1 MPFEIDSSLFD
12 RQVIERL
19 CELCADM
26 YIRDSHPETYEN
38 DIQIQNVIAKYNA
51 LSEFNKIEIY
61 SLLLTL
67 ITRFLEKSSKKN
79 GINDD
84 RIKRTLQTIGS
95 EISLPISIDRLANG
109 VALGKD
115 RFIRLFKQEV
125 GETPVRYI
133 MKQKIER
140 AQILLTSSDMRI
152 KETAYSLGFTS
163 EAYFDRVFLLYVHLS
178 PTDFRRQN
186 YTV

>member
-1 MPFEIDSSLFD
+1 M
-12 RQVIERL
+12 
-19 CELCADM
+19 
-26 YIRDSHPETYEN
+26 
-38 DIQIQNVIAKYNA
+38 
-51 LSEFNKIEIY
+51 
-61 SLLLTL
+61 
-67 ITRFLEKSSKKN
+67 
-79 GINDD
+79 
-84 RIKRTLQTIGS
+84 QTIGS
-95 EISLPISIDRLANG
+95 EISLPISIDRLAND

-152 KETAYSLGFTS
+152 KEIAYSLGFTS